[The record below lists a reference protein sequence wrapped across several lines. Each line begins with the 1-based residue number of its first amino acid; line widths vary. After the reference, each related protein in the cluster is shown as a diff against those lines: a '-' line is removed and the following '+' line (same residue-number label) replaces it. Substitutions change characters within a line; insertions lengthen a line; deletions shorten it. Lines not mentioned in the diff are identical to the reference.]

1 MRASHIWRFFLV
13 SCLASG
19 SLAGSNAIVATVRL
33 LSLNGRVAEFEV
45 TLSNPGQ
52 PSLYLEESLKGSR
65 DLHAVDIEIE
75 DTSHKWVRVG
85 PKRDAAASGVF
96 ELGSG
101 QSVSR
106 KVSVY
111 GLTNR
116 QLSLL
121 KDPHPRYRAT
131 LPGAPRIAFIR
142 GVSDFSFCFHSRI
155 KSVSPR
161 PTPSNPS
168 TSANPVR
175 MPTQ

>member
-13 SCLASG
+13 SCLAW

-121 KDPHPRYRAT
+121 KNPHPRYRAT
-131 LPGAPRIAFIR
+131 LRYFQSSEAWALFSRTIGRESTPTTITAQPGA
-142 GVSDFSFCFHSRI
+142 GV
-155 KSVSPR
+155 P
-161 PTPSNPS
+161 
-168 TSANPVR
+168 
-175 MPTQ
+175 